1 MNQEI
6 DYYSKYLK
14 YKNKYINLKIEIEGG
29 APLKAKDY
37 CDQVVPTLQMALEIL
52 QKAKSIKEENDI
64 YKIYPKKVL
73 EWGKFNKIAR
83 KGSNISMMFEYCYE
97 RFGGKGNLLKNL
109 KMKSIS
115 ELATKEKS
123 TYSKDEAT
131 KLINEIKKDEIY
143 NKFPFVPKQ
152 GLSWK
157 EYVTKL
163 EALL

>member
-29 APLKAKDY
+29 APLEAKDY
-37 CDQVVPTLQMALEIL
+37 CDQVVPTLKMALEIL
-52 QKAKSIKEENDI
+52 QKAKSIKKVDDI
-64 YKIYPKKVL
+64 YAIAPTKVL
-73 EWGKFNKIAR
+73 AWGGFKSGKKMIQR
-83 KGSNISMMFEYCYE
+83 KGSNINMMFEYCYK
-97 RFGGKGNLLKNL
+97 RFGDGGNLLKNL
-109 KMKSIS
+109 KKKSIS
-115 ELATKEKS
+115 ELATQEKS

-143 NKFPFVPKQ
+143 NKFPF
-152 GLSWK
+152 SWK

>member
-29 APLKAKDY
+29 ELNAKVY

-52 QKAKSIKEENDI
+52 QKAKAKPITKENDI
-64 YKIYPKKVL
+64 YAIAPKKVFS
-73 EWGKFNKIAR
+73 WGNFKRGKKSIER
-83 KGSNISMMFEYCYE
+83 KGSNINMMFEWCYQ
-97 RFGGKGNLLKNL
+97 RFGGEGNLLKNL
-109 KMKSIS
+109 KKKSIS
-115 ELATKEKS
+115 ELATEEKS

-143 NKFPFVPKQ
+143 NKFPF
-152 GLSWK
+152 SWK

>member
-29 APLKAKDY
+29 ANAKVY

-52 QKAKSIKEENDI
+52 QKAKSITKEVDI
-64 YKIYPKKVL
+64 YAIAPKKVFS
-73 EWGKFNKIAR
+73 WGNFKRKER
-83 KGSNISMMFEYCYE
+83 KGSNINMMFEWCYQ
-97 RFGGKGNLLKNL
+97 RFGGQGNLLKNL

-115 ELATKEKS
+115 ELATQEKS

-143 NKFPFVPKQ
+143 NKFPF
-152 GLSWK
+152 SWK

>member
-29 APLKAKDY
+29 ANAKVY

-52 QKAKSIKEENDI
+52 QKAKAKPIKEKNDI
-64 YKIYPKKVL
+64 YDFKPKKVFS
-73 EWGKFNKIAR
+73 WGTFKSPTGKNIER
-83 KGSNISMMFEYCYE
+83 KGSNINMMFEYCYQ
-97 RFGGKGNLLKNL
+97 RFDKLLNK
-109 KMKSIS
+109 KSIS
-115 ELATKEKS
+115 ELATEEKS

-143 NKFPFVPKQ
+143 NKFPF
-152 GLSWK
+152 SWK